1 MRVVADT
8 NVLISGIFWDGNESD
23 VLKRFKT
30 EDIMNLISPDI
41 VEEFEGVL
49 SRRKFELTEE
59 EIDSAIG
66 EVLSFSKVI
75 RPKIELNVIKQDPS
89 DNRILEC
96 AIYGKADYIVS
107 GDKHLLDLKEFK
119 GISIVT
125 AMELLKILQDN

>member
-30 EDIMNLISPDI
+30 KEIMNLISPDI

-96 AIYGKADYIVS
+96 AIYGKADYIIS

-119 GISIVT
+119 GISTVT